1 MISSRKRGRSMQNEN
16 GLTSAQVQEER
27 KKQGYNEL
35 YSENKTSMA
44 ALFFSQFKDV
54 MIVIL
59 AVATLISAAMG
70 ETAEAVTILLIVFLN
85 AFLGFFQEL
94 RTEKTLS
101 ALQALEAP
109 HATVVRDG
117 KTQRICARE
126 LVVGDVVNL
135 TAGDRIPAD
144 CKAIRCTHLAS
155 DESMLTGE
163 SVAVNK
169 RVDDSMYMGCT
180 ITQGHGK
187 AVVTAIGM
195 DTEMGK
201 IAQLMDEAQDPPTPL
216 QLRLKQL
223 GKVIAAAC
231 LVICLGVAALGW
243 MQGGDLLQMLLTGV
257 SLAVA
262 AIPEGLPAIVTIV
275 LALSTGRILR
285 RGALIRR
292 LHAVETLGC
301 ASVVCSD
308 KTGTITEN
316 RMQVTHVWLYDR
328 LYPLQD
334 EKKKQTEQQKQFW
347 AGLAMCSDSSDVGNS
362 TEMALKKAVERY
374 ALRMKESVQVLDEIP
389 FDSTRKR
396 MSVVVRRGDKQELYC
411 KGAPD
416 ILLERCRFVLTE
428 QGKRPLTPAERQK
441 INLALESMAD
451 QALRVIALAQGE
463 PKTGERDLCFI
474 GLAGMIDPPRPQV
487 AGAVELCRKA
497 GIRPVMITGDY
508 PKTAMAIA
516 QQVGIWR
523 HGDRVLTGT
532 QLDSLSQNE
541 LVACCKHVSVYAR
554 VTPTHKLR
562 IVKAYQTAG
571 EITAMTGDGVN
582 DAPALRQ
589 ADIGI
594 AMGKNGTDVTR
605 QAAGVVLLDDNFA
618 TIVAAVE
625 EGRVIYQNIK
635 RFIRYLLTSNLG
647 EVTGMLFVILAG
659 LPVSLLPIQILL
671 VNLFTD
677 GLPAIALGMEPPSHD
692 LMSHPPRSKNEGLFA
707 HGLGWTIA
715 LRGTLLGVLSSA
727 VYAAALQMGADLPQA
742 RSACFL
748 TIVFSQMIHI
758 FECREKPFSLF
769 GNPALTLSAGMS
781 MLCAAVSVYLPVLQ
795 PICVTAP
802 VQGSLLAVVAA
813 AVAASPFAAWLCRQV
828 AHLFMG
834 KSR

>member
-1 MISSRKRGRSMQNEN
+1 MQHER
-16 GLTSAQVQEER
+16 GLTQAQVLEKR
-27 KKQGYNEL
+27 TVQGYNEL
-35 YSENKTSMA
+35 QTEHKKNIA

-59 AVATLISAAMG
+59 AAATLISAAMG
-70 ETAEAVTILLIVFLN
+70 ETAEAITILMIVFLN

-94 RTEKTLS
+94 RTEKTLA
-101 ALQALEAP
+101 ALQALSAP
-109 HATVVRDG
+109 NATVIRDG
-117 KTQRICARE
+117 KIQSIPARE
-126 LVVGDVVNL
+126 LVVGDL
-135 TAGDRIPAD
+135 ITLSAGNRIPAD
-144 CKAIRCTHLAS
+144 CKIVQSIHLAS

-169 RVDDSMYMGCT
+169 RIDEQMYMGCVV
-180 ITQGHGK
+180 TQGHGK
-187 AVVTAIGM
+187 AIVTGIGM
-195 DTEMGK
+195 NTEMGK
-201 IAQLMDEAQDPPTPL
+201 IADLMQQAEDPPTPL

-231 LVICLGVAALGW
+231 VLICLGVGGLGW

-275 LALSTGRILR
+275 LALSMGRILR

-301 ASVVCSD
+301 ASVICSD

-316 RMQVTHVWLYDR
+316 RMQVTYIWLYDQ
-328 LYPLQD
+328 LYSLQD
-334 EKKKQTEQQKQFW
+334 ERKKQQTEQQKYFW
-347 AGLAMCSDSSDVGNS
+347 QSLALCRGSSDEANP
-362 TEMALKKAVERY
+362 TEFALEKAAQTY
-374 ALRMKESVQVLDEIP
+374 ARQQKGQVKILDEIP

-396 MSVVVRRGDKQELYC
+396 MSVIVQQGKEKQLYC

-416 ILLERCRFVLTE
+416 ILLERCKFIMSER
-428 QGKRPLTPAERQK
+428 GKLPLTAADKQK
-441 INLALESMAD
+441 VRSALEQMAA
-451 QALRVIALAQGE
+451 QALRVIALAQGDAT
-463 PKTGERDLCFI
+463 KGENELCLL
-474 GLAGMIDPPRPQV
+474 GLAGLIDPPRPQV

-508 PKTAMAIA
+508 PQTAAAIA
-516 QQVGIWR
+516 EQVGIWR
-523 HGDRVLTGT
+523 KGDGLLTGA
-532 QLDSLSQNE
+532 QLDTLSQNE
-541 LVACCKHVSVYAR
+541 LVACCKKVSVYAR
-554 VTPTHKLR
+554 VTPAHKLR

-571 EITAMTGDGVN
+571 EITAMTGDGIN

-618 TIVAAVE
+618 TIVAAIE

-677 GLPAIALGMEPPSHD
+677 GLPAIALGMEPPTDD
-692 LMSHPPRSKNEGLFA
+692 LMQHPPRAKKEGLFA
-707 HGLGWTIA
+707 HGLGATIA
-715 LRGTLLGVLSSA
+715 VRGTLLGLLSSA
-727 VYAAALQMGADLPQA
+727 VYAAALQMGAELSQA

-758 FECREKPFSLF
+758 FECREKPFALLE
-769 GNPALTLSAGMS
+769 NPALTLAACAS
-781 MLCAAVSVYLPVLQ
+781 MLCAAASVYLPIMQ
-795 PICVTAP
+795 SICVTSP
-802 VQGSLLAVVAA
+802 VQGELLLLVVA
-813 AVAASPFAAWLCRQV
+813 AVAASPILAVVCRWFGS
-828 AHLFMG
+828 LFV
-834 KSR
+834 KKRD